1 MIQAVLPFI
10 YKVKLLCVIQVKSL
24 LLIFLIYIEGPPGPP
39 STICSLIDRYNI
51 KCIWSVPYTIA
62 GVEVRSYN
70 YNITKE
76 DNIIEQ
82 GSVNEPEVIYVRGNY
97 NVNVAAVIG
106 DNFIGKVSTTEVHNK
121 EGEIEYI

>member
-1 MIQAVLPFI
+1 MQSESQRQFH
-10 YKVKLLCVIQVKSL
+10 
-24 LLIFLIYIEGPPGPP
+24 PP

-106 DNFIGKVSTTEVHNK
+106 DNLIGKVSTTEVHNK
-121 EGEIEYI
+121 EGEIEYV

>member
-1 MIQAVLPFI
+1 M
-10 YKVKLLCVIQVKSL
+10 
-24 LLIFLIYIEGPPGPP
+24 
-39 STICSLIDRYNI
+39 

-70 YNITKE
+70 FNITKG

-82 GSVNEPEVIYVRGNY
+82 GSVIEREIIYVRGNY

-106 DNFIGKVSTTEVHNK
+106 DNLIGEVSTTEVYNI